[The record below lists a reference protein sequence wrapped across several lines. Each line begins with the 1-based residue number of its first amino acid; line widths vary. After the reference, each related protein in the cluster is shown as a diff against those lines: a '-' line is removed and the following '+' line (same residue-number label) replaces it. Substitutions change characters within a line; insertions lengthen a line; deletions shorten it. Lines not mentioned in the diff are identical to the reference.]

1 MSGNAEAGKTST
13 LPVVIS
19 NDGGAAADA
28 VSLSASAPSG
38 WRIDFEPKTIPHIAA
53 GQQVEAQAH
62 VTPSARS
69 LAGDYMATMSAN
81 AGGQTASGDFRITVS
96 TSSLWGIV
104 GAIIIAVALLILV
117 GAVARFGRR

>member
-1 MSGNAEAGKTST
+1 
-13 LPVVIS
+13 
-19 NDGGAAADA
+19 
-28 VSLSASAPSG
+28 
-38 WRIDFEPKTIPHIAA
+38 
-53 GQQVEAQAH
+53 
-62 VTPSARS
+62 
-69 LAGDYMATMSAN
+69 MATMSAN